1 MGTLVKPVG
10 RVKTRPEDFVVTE
23 VVNGR
28 EVGHEFTTKMHEA
41 SSPLSL
47 FSLTKR
53 GIGGEPAYR
62 EVARRLGVARE
73 HVSDHGLKDAC
84 AVTSQQIVVEGAYD
98 PHFEHDQLWLRYIGP
113 ASGRLRHGGHD
124 GNRFSIVVYTD
135 AVHPPEAD
143 SFLNLFGSQRF
154 GDGHLEVGK
163 FLYEGNYKEALRHL
177 EGSMNWRVIEGLMS
191 RGMTAEEALLHP
203 SFRFELKFK
212 LLQWQSHLWNLLARR
227 TTEMHLPTWSV
238 QYRRLYEHLWNPKT
252 LDETML
258 SLSYSFI
265 RRVQAKVSQHR
276 IIERDEGFVHQF
288 MLGSGSYATVLLSS
302 LYELEDVS
310 RTKFSIAA

>member
-1 MGTLVKPVG
+1 MGTNVKPVG
-10 RVKTRPEDFVVTE
+10 QVKKSPEGFVVTE
-23 VVNGR
+23 VVRRKG
-28 EVGHEFTTKMHEA
+28 VQHEFTTKMHEA
-41 SSPLSL
+41 SPPFSL

-53 GIGGEPAYR
+53 GVSGEPAYR
-62 EVARRLGVARE
+62 EVARQLGVNRDQ
-73 HVSDHGLKDAC
+73 VSDHGLKDAW
-84 AVTSQQIVVEGAYD
+84 AVTAQQIVIEGAYN

-113 ASGRLRHGGHD
+113 ASERLRHGGHD
-124 GNRFSIVVYTD
+124 GNHFSIVVRTD
-135 AVHPPEAD
+135 AVRPPEAD
-143 SFLNLFGSQRF
+143 SFLNLFGPQRF

-227 TTEMHLPTWSV
+227 TTEMHLPTWSP
-238 QYRRLYEHLWNPKT
+238 QCRRLYEHLWNPKT

-258 SLSYSFI
+258 ALSYSFV
-265 RRVQAKVSQHR
+265 RRVHAKVSQHR

-288 MLGSGSYATVLLSS
+288 TLGSGSYATVFLGS
-302 LYELEDVS
+302 LYELEDLS
-310 RTKFSIAA
+310 RAKFSLAA